1 MSTEA
6 KVGGFTL
13 LGLAILAVALIH
25 LSGFSFGG
33 PAVNSFTINFSN
45 VNGLKVASTVRY
57 AGVVVGS
64 VKSITPNGY
73 KVDVVCTVK
82 QDVPVPEDSIF
93 TIAADGLMGEKFV
106 NIAPGISTKNYA
118 DGAEIDGG
126 EEATMDG
133 MMTSMGV
140 LIEQMHEIL
149 SSINEITGNAELKRG
164 LIDTAINIQRITAS
178 LARTS
183 EGSEKNIIKL
193 TKNVEMISARL
204 ADAAD
209 EVAKMVA
216 ETRDGGKTAEN
227 LRATVA
233 SIAMAA
239 QRIDNMAAAME
250 STVTD
255 PETQQNLKD
264 TVRNAKE
271 ASQKMNRILGGDLT
285 AMATVGVEA
294 GFATPSHNHH
304 KTAQGNI
311 DITFGGK
318 KSFVQFRDE
327 GIGSEDKFSAQF
339 GKRIGRLTA
348 RGGLIRDHFGIGVD
362 YDADDRWRFSADAY
376 DANDFRLR
384 LGTRYRVAKKTYIF
398 ANVDDVTNHQKDRTS
413 YVGVRQEF

>member
-13 LGLAILAVALIH
+13 LGLAVLAAALIH

-82 QDVPVPEDSIF
+82 QDVPVPDDSIF
-93 TIAADGLMGEKFV
+93 TIAADGLMGEKFI

-133 MMTSMGV
+133 MMTSMGG
-140 LIEQMHEIL
+140 LIEQMHDIL

-164 LIDTAINIQRITAS
+164 LIDTAINIQRVTAS
-178 LARTS
+178 LARTA
-183 EGSEKNIIKL
+183 EGSEKNLVKL
-193 TKNVEMISARL
+193 SRNMEMISARL
-204 ADAAD
+204 ADASD

-271 ASQKMNRILGGDLT
+271 ASAKMNRLMGGDIS
-285 AMATVGVEA
+285 AMGTIGIEA
-294 GFATPSHNHH
+294 GFASPRHNNH
-304 KTAQGNI
+304 KRAQGNI

-327 GIGSEDKFSAQF
+327 GIGNEDKFSAQF
-339 GKRIGRLTA
+339 GKHFGSLTA

-362 YDADDRWRFSADAY
+362 YDANKNLRFSADAY
-376 DANDFRLR
+376 DVNDLRLR
-384 LGTRYRVAKKTYIF
+384 LGARYRVAKKTYIF
-398 ANVDDVTNHQKDRTS
+398 ANVDDVTNHKKDRTS
-413 YVGVRQEF
+413 YFGLRQEF